1 MFVFSSCASCCPTL
15 VFKKERVFGFF
26 FFFFF
31 CSFFRKFLLERWAA
45 RSKRCVLL
53 FRVCRAER
61 RSPRSILAHAQA
73 SCWHTHTP
81 CSHARVLGCRS
92 SHEVYLLMLRQ
103 AAGTHAMQSYSSSQ
117 LVPTPSRADAYPMH
131 KLYQHTG
138 GPMNIA
144 DRLWRHADRLWAC
157 RRLREAEAC
166 LLSCLRVSDTNI
178 HHVSY
183 ETKEAV

>member
-1 MFVFSSCASCCPTL
+1 MLRAAQRSFS
-15 VFKKERVFGFF
+15 KKRGFLGFF

-73 SCWHTHTP
+73 SCWHTHTRHAVMLGFSAAAHPTKYTCSYSGQLLTLAP
-81 CSHARVLGCRS
+81 CSMSRHGL
-92 SHEVYLLMLRQ
+92 
-103 AAGTHAMQSYSSSQ
+103 MQSYSSSQ

-138 GPMNIA
+138 ENP
-144 DRLWRHADRLWAC
+144 
-157 RRLREAEAC
+157 
-166 LLSCLRVSDTNI
+166 
-178 HHVSY
+178 
-183 ETKEAV
+183 